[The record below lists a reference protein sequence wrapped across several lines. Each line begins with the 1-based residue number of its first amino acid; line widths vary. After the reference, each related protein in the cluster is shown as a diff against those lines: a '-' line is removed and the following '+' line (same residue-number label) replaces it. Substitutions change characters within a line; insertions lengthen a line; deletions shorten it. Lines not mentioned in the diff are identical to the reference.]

1 MGDDDQKTYFLTYQ
15 EILKKFQS
23 KPVFVWGVI
32 GLVGL
37 GFVLL
42 LSGPDKGNSNI
53 QNIKES
59 GGQNQEVSES
69 SSGATR
75 RQMETELAQTLSSIA
90 GVGQVRVKLNLKSSS
105 RKVWERQLNVS
116 KRVTQE
122 QGVMNTEET
131 NNDQIVIAKG
141 LDGRDNPILK
151 EELAPEIQGVIVVAS
166 GASDA
171 RIKELLMSTVM
182 TILNLPAHRVMV
194 IAGKNEGDQ
203 NQ

>member
-1 MGDDDQKTYFLTYQ
+1 MGDDKRTYILSYQ
-15 EILKKFQS
+15 DVFKKIQN
-23 KPVFVWGVI
+23 KPLLLWGIIALI
-32 GLVGL
+32 GV

-42 LSGPDKGNSNI
+42 LSGNDKGNTNN
-53 QNIKES
+53 QNMKADNQ
-59 GGQNQEVSES
+59 QNQDTSES
-69 SSGATR
+69 SVFDTR
-75 RQMETELAQTLSSIA
+75 RQLETELAQTLSSID
-90 GVGQVRVKLNLKSSS
+90 GVGQVRVELNLKSSS
-105 RKVWERQLNVS
+105 RKVWERELSGS

-151 EELAPEIQGVIVVAS
+151 EELAPEIQGVVVVAS
-166 GASDA
+166 GARDA

-182 TILNLPAHRVMV
+182 TVLSLPAHRVMV
-194 IAGKNEGDQ
+194 LTGKNEEDP

>member
-1 MGDDDQKTYFLTYQ
+1 MGDDSKTYFFSYQ
-15 EILKKFQS
+15 ELFKKIQS
-23 KPVFVWGVI
+23 KPLFLWGII

-42 LSGPDKGNSNI
+42 LSSPDKENANI
-53 QNIKES
+53 QNNKVS
-59 GGQNQEVSES
+59 SVQNPDISEY
-69 SSGATR
+69 SSGTK
-75 RQMETELAQTLSSIA
+75 RQMERELAQALGSIA
-90 GVGQVRVKLNLKSSS
+90 GVGQVKVELNLKSSS
-105 RKVWERQLNVS
+105 RKVWERQLNVT

-151 EELAPEIQGVIVVAS
+151 EELAPEVQGVIVVAS
-166 GASDA
+166 GAEDA

-194 IAGKNEGDQ
+194 LAGKNEGDP